1 MDRESGVQQRVASDA
16 RDSGLPLDQAM
27 LVDDPV
33 ISTAA
38 RAIAAHGQ
46 SPGALL
52 SILHDIQD
60 ALGYVPES
68 CLGLIAENLQRSRAE
83 VHGVLTFYPHF
94 RRAKSAPNVVG
105 ICRAEACQARGA
117 NALIRHAQAKLACGL
132 HETSP
137 DGKVALEPVYCLG
150 LCAQG
155 PAIDINGERH
165 VHVTADEFDMLLEKN
180 CTDAEEM

>member
-1 MDRESGVQQRVASDA
+1 MDREPGVAQGVAGDA
-16 RDSGLPLDQAM
+16 RGSGLPLDQA
-27 LVDDPV
+27 LQVDDPV

-52 SILHDIQD
+52 PILHDIQD

-68 CLGLIAENLQRSRAE
+68 CLGLIAESLQRSRAE

-94 RRAKSAPNVVG
+94 RRVKTAANVLG

-117 NALIRHAQAKLACGL
+117 NALIRHAQAKLGCGL
-132 HETSP
+132 HEISQ

-155 PAIDINGERH
+155 PVVDINGERH
-165 VHVTADEFDMLLEKN
+165 AYVTANDFDRLLEKT
-180 CTDAEEM
+180 CADVEEV